1 MNQPTILIID
11 DEPQLRQM
19 LARLLASEGY
29 AVTQAE
35 NARAGL
41 KALSRNDFFAVLC
54 DVKLPDGNGV
64 ELTADIRQQYPDT
77 EVIVF
82 TAYGNIPDGVRAIKN
97 GAFDYLVKGNDN
109 DKILPLVAKA
119 VEKAGLRQRVRE
131 LERQLAAGTY
141 TFASVTGRSPAILQ
155 AVELAR
161 KVAPTD
167 TTVLLSGETGT
178 GKEVFAQAIYHASER
193 RERSF
198 VALNCSTFSREL
210 LESELFGHVAGA
222 FTGATRDKKGL
233 FAEAN
238 GGTLFLDEI
247 SEMPA
252 DLQAKLLRV
261 LETGDYLRVGDTKPQ
276 RADVRIIAATNRNLK
291 KESETGHFRPDLF
304 YRLSVFEIRLPAL
317 RERTQD
323 IEALANHFAR
333 HFSEKMNKRIAE
345 LAPACLNALLAHDW
359 PGNVRELRNIIE
371 RAVILETGDT
381 LSLNSLPFELQ
392 HPAFQSGESDAP
404 LSTFDLAVAEK
415 LHILKVLR
423 HTGGNKS
430 EAARLLN
437 IAPATLYRK
446 LGEWGM

>member
-1 MNQPTILIID
+1 MNPLTILIID
-11 DEPQLRQM
+11 DESQLRQM
-19 LARLLASEGY
+19 LARLLSSEGY

-41 KALSRNDFFAVLC
+41 KALSRNDFFVVLC

-64 ELTADIRQQYPDT
+64 ELTADIRQQHPDT
-77 EVIVF
+77 EVIVL

-97 GAFDYLVKGNDN
+97 GAFDYLIKGDDN

-119 VEKAGLRQRVRE
+119 VEKARLQQRVRE
-131 LERQLAAGTY
+131 LEHKLAAGTY
-141 TFASVTGRSPAILQ
+141 TFASITGHSPAILQ

-161 KVAPTD
+161 KVALTD

-178 GKEVFAQAIYHASER
+178 GKEVFAQAIHQASGR
-193 RERSF
+193 RERAL
-198 VALNCSTFSREL
+198 VALNCSAFNREL
-210 LESELFGHVAGA
+210 LENELFGHVAGA

-233 FAEAN
+233 FSEAN

-261 LETGDYLRVGDTKPQ
+261 LETGDFLPVGDTRPQ
-276 RADVRIIAATNRNLK
+276 RADVRIIAATNRDLK
-291 KESETGHFRPDLF
+291 KESQTGRFRPDLF

-317 RERTQD
+317 RERTHD
-323 IEALANHFAR
+323 IEALANHFVR
-333 HFSEKMNKRIAE
+333 YFSEKMNKQITG
-345 LAPACLNALLAHDW
+345 LAPECLNALYAHNW

-371 RAVILETGDT
+371 RAVILENDNT
-381 LSLNSLPFELQ
+381 LSLNSLPLELQ
-392 HPAFQSGESDAP
+392 HSALRSTENGDR
-404 LSTFDLAVAEK
+404 LSAFDLALAEK
-415 LHILKVLR
+415 IHILKVLR

>member
-1 MNQPTILIID
+1 MNPATILIID

-19 LARLLASEGY
+19 LARLLASESY

-41 KALSRNDFFAVLC
+41 KAFTRQDFQLVLC

-64 ELTADIRQQYPDT
+64 DLTEIIRAQHPDT

-82 TAYGNIPDGVRAIKN
+82 TAFGNIPDGVRAIKN
-97 GAFDYLVKGNDN
+97 GAFDYLVKGDDN
-109 DKILPLVAKA
+109 DKILPRVAKA
-119 VEKAGLRQRVRE
+119 IEKARLQQRVRE
-131 LERQLAAGTY
+131 LERQLAVKTY
-141 TFASVTGRSPAILQ
+141 TFDTVTGHSPAIRQ
-155 AVELAR
+155 TIELAQ

-167 TTVLLSGETGT
+167 TTVLLTGETGT
-178 GKEVFAQAIYHASER
+178 GKEVFAQAIHRASR
-193 RERSF
+193 RRDRNF
-198 VALNCSTFSREL
+198 VAINCSAFSREL

-222 FTGATRDKKGL
+222 FTGASKDKKGL
-233 FAEAN
+233 FAEAG

-261 LETGDYLRVGDTKPQ
+261 LENGDYLRVGDTKPQ
-276 RADVRIIAATNRNLK
+276 TADVRIIAATNRDLK
-291 KESETGHFRPDLF
+291 QESETGHFRPDLF
-304 YRLSVFEIRLPAL
+304 YRLSVFGIHLPPL
-317 RERTQD
+317 RERRQD
-323 IEALANHFAR
+323 IGLLANHFAGY
-333 HFSEKMNKRIAE
+333 FSEKMNKRIAGITPE
-345 LAPACLNALLAHDW
+345 FTAALLAHDW

-371 RAVILETGDT
+371 RAVILENSNC
-381 LSLNSLPFELQ
+381 LSMSSLPLELQ
-392 HPAFQSGESDAP
+392 HPAATSADGRPPAP
-404 LSTFDLAVAEK
+404 TFDLAAAEK
-415 LHILKVLR
+415 LHILKVMR

-430 EAARLLN
+430 EAARLLG